1 MIRLKRHIWV
11 NNMNEKFV
19 ITIARGY
26 GSGGRTIGQ
35 MISERLGV
43 EFYDKDL
50 IKLAS
55 EESGINEALF
65 GQSDEKTKSVFGKKY
80 TGEIIPPSKRDYTS
94 EENLFNFQAKVIKRL
109 AEEKSCIIVGRC
121 ADFVLRGFPNV
132 VRVFVYADEESCIK
146 NVAEV
151 KGIFDRKEA
160 QRKIASIDKERAAYY
175 KSHTGNDWEDVRNYD
190 LCLNSSGLGTTPA
203 RGFEKCVEIIC
214 DYLNVFLK

>member
-1 MIRLKRHIWV
+1 
-11 NNMNEKFV
+11 MNKKFV

-35 MISERLGV
+35 MLSKRLGV

-80 TGEIIPPSKRDYTS
+80 TGEIIPPNKRDYTS

-121 ADFVLRGFPNV
+121 ADFVLRGFPNL

-190 LCLNSSGLGTTPA
+190 LCLNSSNLDTTPA
-203 RGFEKCVEIIC
+203 RSFEKCVEIIC
-214 DYLNVFLK
+214 NYLDVALK